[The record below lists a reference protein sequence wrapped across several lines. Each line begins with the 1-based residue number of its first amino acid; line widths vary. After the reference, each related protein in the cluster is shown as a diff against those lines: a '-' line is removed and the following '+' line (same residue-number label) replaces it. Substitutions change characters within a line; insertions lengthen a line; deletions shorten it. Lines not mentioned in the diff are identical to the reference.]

1 VELEGGDT
9 LLLLHLL
16 PLLMLPFPM
25 QKKEV
30 GLVIELAPGLLSN
43 RSLWVDSRCCH
54 RHLLRLASQVWEDAV
69 KHPEEDALQPKRDV
83 VVVGGGGA
91 GAAMIE
97 ARHWSMMDD
106 RNHPDSWHSA
116 AAAAAAVH
124 DDASQGE

>member
-1 VELEGGDT
+1 
-9 LLLLHLL
+9 
-16 PLLMLPFPM
+16 M

-30 GLVIELAPGLLSN
+30 GLAIELAPGLLSK

-69 KHPEEDALQPKRDV
+69 KHPEEDALQPTRDV
-83 VVVGGGGA
+83 VVVGGGA

-97 ARHWSMMDD
+97 ARHWSI
-106 RNHPDSWHSA
+106 SWHSA
-116 AAAAAAVH
+116 AAAAFH